1 MGGECVPLVDNTL
14 RIYRSSPSQQNWGTD
29 LCIREK
35 EKKRNN
41 RNRSQ
46 SIRFPLPRTPS
57 TDLPPAQRSYRR
69 RDREIILRRLV
80 SVPHCVRSRLV
91 DAFERFFTIRAILHR
106 YRPTISDN
114 FTSTCLIQISISNGR
129 IPLPISLTVLAT
141 NTMGK
146 FYLACRFSYDSQR
159 RRIFAFILLFYSIIF
174 ESQYILRGK

>member
-1 MGGECVPLVDNTL
+1 MHF
-14 RIYRSSPSQQNWGTD
+14 QQNPLPWRANVCHYSTIHRVFIVPRPPNRIEART
-29 LCIREK
+29 CAFVKR
-35 EKKRNN
+35 KKRNN

-46 SIRFPLPRTPS
+46 SIRLPLPRTPS
-57 TDLPPAQRSYRR
+57 TDLPPTQRSYRR

-114 FTSTCLIQISISNGR
+114 FTSTCLIQISISSSR
-129 IPLPISLTVLAT
+129 VALPISLTLFAS

-146 FYLACRFSYDSQR
+146 FYRACRFSYARNIDES
-159 RRIFAFILLFYSIIF
+159 LLFFCYFIQS
-174 ESQYILRGK
+174 SLN